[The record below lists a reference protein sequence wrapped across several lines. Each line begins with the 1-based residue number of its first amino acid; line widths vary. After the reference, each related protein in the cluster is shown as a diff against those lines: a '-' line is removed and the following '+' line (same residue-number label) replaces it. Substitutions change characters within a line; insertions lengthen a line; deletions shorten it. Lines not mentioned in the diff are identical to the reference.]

1 MFLRVLL
8 ICIAATML
16 PAPRPTQAGPR
27 DARWHT
33 FTSDNGLAGNIVQ
46 AIWQD
51 PQGLVWFGT
60 ENGVS
65 RYDGRAWQTYRT
77 GDGLVD
83 NNVWFIS
90 GNADAVWFA
99 TSNGMSRYDGRVWNS
114 YTVRD
119 GLPNNDVRAV
129 LVARDGSVW
138 AGMFGG
144 GLARKA
150 PASTRWQQVDIAEI
164 DAALGSRLRNR
175 DVIVSAIS
183 QGSSGPIWFSTNGL
197 GALVLDEKRWVRYD
211 FKIGSRNTVW
221 SISAGPGGDVSWIG
235 TFRGIV
241 RVQGERAVAVD
252 QIVQDVAISQT
263 EILAVFAQS
272 ASSVWFGTRAQG
284 VLHLAG
290 DTWERFTID
299 DGLAR
304 NYVQTILADRSGR
317 IWFGTRGGG
326 VTLLDPQPPHP
337 EMLRAI
343 VTGRD
348 IQHDR
353 EISLKE
359 SALDFDQ
366 NNLEFSFS
374 APFDWL
380 PAQELSF
387 RYWLERAGQS
397 VGAPKVARA
406 NPSTGAATSEVDDFI
421 NLPPGSYT
429 LHVVPAIGPVEGPEQ
444 LHSFAIR
451 RPPPI
456 FNATALT
463 IRSDGVAI
471 QSGATLAPALFG
483 TTRRVEIDVAPN
495 TTVGPADQLIYE
507 YRVAG
512 RDVAWSRVAGRS
524 ATLLLSQ
531 GTYEVE
537 LRAIAS
543 DGTPSAPVR
552 LPVIVP
558 RPFWITVLGY
568 LAIIIVPGVLGGA
581 GGALWY
587 RRWSQRQ
594 ALLRAVRGHLIPY
607 DVGPLITAPERYIG
621 RQHVLDTILGRIDN
635 NSFYVYGEKRI
646 GKTSLLAQLRAR
658 LAQRNELQSERFY
671 IPVFRNIQD
680 VPQEQFWSALIRGIA
695 DEVPGV
701 SASLVGIARPAAE
714 YNDFDAQDD
723 LELIAKQ
730 LQARVA
736 PRRPLLVLLLDEVD
750 TLQRYDPIIRQ
761 RLRAFCQH
769 MQDCLQVVLVGVLP
783 PRAEASETSPWYN
796 IFAPIVLEP
805 LDRADV
811 LFLIRNYN
819 QNPYAYT
826 TEAEQALLVAGD
838 RKPFD
843 TQWLCS
849 EAVKVMLAAK
859 RTRVVL
865 ADVEH
870 AVRAVIGER
879 RREYAAFWQQLP
891 ADRQAQLRQLLHQR
905 GALPADR
912 VALGDY
918 DWLFE
923 AGLAPKLDGQ
933 YRLAHL
939 FRRWLEESL

>member
-1 MFLRVLL
+1 MLLRVLC
-8 ICIAATML
+8 ICIAAAML
-16 PAPRPTQAGPR
+16 PAPRLAQARPR

-51 PQGLVWFGT
+51 PQGGIWFGT

-65 RYDGRAWQTYRT
+65 RYDGRAWTTYRT
-77 GDGLVD
+77 SDGLID

-90 GNADAVWFA
+90 GDAASVWFA
-99 TSNGMSRYDGRVWNS
+99 TSNGVSRYDGHTWS
-114 YTVRD
+114 GYTVQD

-129 LVARDGSVW
+129 LLARDGVVW

-144 GLARKA
+144 GIARKA
-150 PASTRWQQVDIAEI
+150 PGSARWQQVDIAEI
-164 DAALGSRLRNR
+164 DPALGSRVRNR

-183 QGSSGPIWFSTNGL
+183 QAPSGQIWFSTNGL
-197 GALVLDEKRWVRYD
+197 GALRFDGDHWVRYD

-221 SISAGPGGDVSWIG
+221 SIGAEAGSDASWIG

-241 RVQGERAVAVD
+241 RVQAERAASVD
-252 QIVQDVAISQT
+252 QIVQGVAISQT
-263 EILAVFAQS
+263 EILAVAAQS
-272 ASSVWFGTRAQG
+272 ADSIWFGTRAQG
-284 VLHLAG
+284 VFHLAG
-290 DTWERFTID
+290 ATWERFTTD

-317 IWFGTRGGG
+317 LWFGTRGGG
-326 VTLLDPQPPHP
+326 VTLRDPQSLGQ
-337 EMLRAI
+337 EMLRAT

-353 EISLKE
+353 AIKLEDA
-359 SALDFDQ
+359 ALDFDQ
-366 NNLEFSFS
+366 NNLQFSFS
-374 APFDWL
+374 APINWL
-380 PAQELSF
+380 PAQDLSF

-397 VGAPKVARA
+397 AGAPKVARA
-406 NPSTGAATSEVDDFI
+406 DAGTGVARSEVDDFI
-421 NLPPGSYT
+421 NLSPGSYD
-429 LHVVPAIGPVEGPEQ
+429 LHVVPAIGAVEGREQ
-444 LHSFAIR
+444 RYSFAIR
-451 RPPPI
+451 RPPPS
-456 FNATALT
+456 FSAAELT
-463 IRSDGVAI
+463 VRSDGVAI
-471 QSGATLAPALFG
+471 QSGATLAPALFD
-483 TTRRVEIDVAPN
+483 TTRRVEIDFAVDTNGA
-495 TTVGPADQLIYE
+495 PADQLVYE
-507 YRVAG
+507 YRMAG
-512 RDVAWSRVAGRS
+512 QDAAWSRATGRS
-524 ATLLLSQ
+524 ATLLLPP

-543 DGTPSAPVR
+543 DGTPSPPVT

-558 RPFWITVLGY
+558 RPFWITVLAY

-581 GGALWY
+581 GGAFWY

-594 ALLRAVRGHLIPY
+594 ALVRAVRGHLIPY

-658 LAQRNELQSERFY
+658 LAQRNELQSERVY

-680 VPQEQFWSALIRGIA
+680 VPQEQFWIALIRGIA
-695 DEVPGV
+695 DEVSGI
-701 SASLVGIARPAAE
+701 SASLAATTRPAAE

-723 LELIAKQ
+723 LELIAAQ

-769 MQDCLQVVLVGVLP
+769 MQDRLQVVLVGVLP
-783 PRAEASETSPWYN
+783 PRAEVSETSPWYN

-805 LDRADV
+805 LDRVDA

-826 TEAEQALLVAGD
+826 AEAEQALLAAGD

-849 EAVKVMLAAK
+849 ESVKVMLAA
-859 RTRVVL
+859 RRMRVVL
-865 ADVEH
+865 ADVEQ

-879 RREYAAFWQQLP
+879 RREYATFWQQLP
-891 ADRQAQLRQLLHQR
+891 LDRQAQLRELLQQG

-912 VALGDY
+912 VALGEY

-923 AGLAPKLDGQ
+923 AGLAPRLDRE

-939 FRRWLEESL
+939 FGRWLEESL

>member
-1 MFLRVLL
+1 MLLRVLF
-8 ICIAATML
+8 IYVAAAML
-16 PAPRPTQAGPR
+16 LAPLLALAGPR

-51 PQGLVWFGT
+51 PQGGVWFGT

-65 RYDGRAWQTYRT
+65 HYDGRAWKTYRT
-77 GDGLVD
+77 SDGLVD

-90 GNADAVWFA
+90 GDADSVWFA
-99 TSNGMSRYDGRVWNS
+99 TSNGVSRYDGRVWS
-114 YTVRD
+114 VYTERD

-129 LVARDGSVW
+129 LVARDGVVW

-144 GLARKA
+144 GIARKA
-150 PASTRWQQVDIAEI
+150 PESARWQQVDIAEI
-164 DAALGSRLRNR
+164 DPALASRVRNR
-175 DVIVSAIS
+175 DVIVSAVS
-183 QGSSGPIWFSTNGL
+183 QAPSGQIWFSTNGV
-197 GALVLDEKRWVRYD
+197 GALQLNAGRWVRYD

-221 SISAGPGGDVSWIG
+221 SIGAGAGSDTSWIG

-252 QIVQDVAISQT
+252 QIVHGVAISQT
-263 EILAVFAQS
+263 EILAVAEQD
-272 ASSVWFGTRAQG
+272 ADSVWFGTRAQG
-284 VLHLAG
+284 VFHVAG
-290 DTWERFTID
+290 DIWERFTTD
-299 DGLAR
+299 NGLAR

-317 IWFGTRGGG
+317 VWFGTRGGG
-326 VTLLDPQPPHP
+326 VTLLDRQPPRP
-337 EMLRAI
+337 EMLRAV

-348 IQHDR
+348 IQHNR
-353 EISLKE
+353 EIRLKD
-359 SALDFDQ
+359 SVLDFDQ
-366 NNLEFSFS
+366 NNLEFTFS
-374 APFDWL
+374 APIDWL

-387 RYWLERAGQS
+387 RYWLERAGQ
-397 VGAPKVARA
+397 GADAPKVARA
-406 NPSTGAATSEVDDFI
+406 EAGTGVARSEVDDFI
-421 NLPPGSYT
+421 NLSPGSYT
-429 LHVVPAIGPVEGPEQ
+429 LHVAPAIGAVEGREQ
-444 LHSFAIR
+444 LYPFMIR
-451 RPPPI
+451 RPPPS
-456 FNATALT
+456 FSAAALT
-463 IRSDGVAI
+463 VSSDGMVI
-471 QSGATLAPALFG
+471 QSGATLAPVLFDSI
-483 TTRRVEIDVAPN
+483 RRVQIDFVLDNN
-495 TTVGPADQLIYE
+495 TAPADRLAYE
-507 YRVAG
+507 YRIAG
-512 RDVAWSRVAGRS
+512 QEAAWSRVAGHS
-524 ATLLLSQ
+524 ATLLLPQ

-537 LRAIAS
+537 MRAIAA

-552 LPVIVP
+552 IPVIVP

-581 GGALWY
+581 GGAFWY

-646 GKTSLLAQLRAR
+646 GKTSLLAQLKWR
-658 LAQRNELQSERFY
+658 LAQRNELQSERVY

-680 VPQEQFWSALIRGIA
+680 VPQEKFWIALIRGIA

-701 SASLVGIARPAAE
+701 SASLVATTRPAAE

-723 LELIAKQ
+723 LELMTAQ
-730 LQARVA
+730 FQVRFA

-761 RLRAFCQH
+761 RFRAFCQH
-769 MQDCLQVVLVGVLP
+769 MQERLQVVLVGVLP
-783 PRAEASETSPWYN
+783 PRAEVSETSPWYN

-805 LDRADV
+805 LDRSDM
-811 LFLIRNYN
+811 LFLIRSYN

-826 TEAEQALLVAGD
+826 AEAEQALLAAGD

-849 EAVKVMLAAK
+849 ESVKAMLADK

-865 ADVEH
+865 ADVEQ
-870 AVRAVIGER
+870 AIRVVIGER
-879 RREYAAFWQQLP
+879 RREYATFWQHLP
-891 ADRQAQLRQLLHQR
+891 VDRQGDLREARHQG
-905 GALPADR
+905 GALPPDR

-918 DWLFE
+918 DRLFE
-923 AGLAPKLDGQ
+923 AGLALKLDGEYQ
-933 YRLAHL
+933 LAHL
-939 FRRWLEESL
+939 FSRWLEESL